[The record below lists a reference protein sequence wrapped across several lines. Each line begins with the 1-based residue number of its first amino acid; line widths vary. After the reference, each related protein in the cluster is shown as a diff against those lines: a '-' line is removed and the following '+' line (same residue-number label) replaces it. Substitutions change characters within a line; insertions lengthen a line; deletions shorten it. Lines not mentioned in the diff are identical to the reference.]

1 MRKEIHFK
9 DGEFHHHI
17 FIEDSIDK
25 CLSPFDKADAFS
37 VKCYV
42 STVTSRRNHKVPQFH
57 CEMVIQPRQ
66 AAPIVIHK
74 EAKNFYVTIRDACR
88 AAEKALRR
96 NSRIKLK
103 ERRRLS
109 EKVTEQAL
117 RNGSPQFAGQ
127 AS

>member
-9 DGEFHHHI
+9 DGEFHHNI

-25 CLSPFDKADAFS
+25 MSGHFDKSDDFS

-42 STVTSRRNHKVPQFH
+42 STVTSRRNHKTPQFH
-57 CEMVIQPRQ
+57 CEMVIHPHH

-74 EAKNFYVTIRDACR
+74 EAKNFYVTVRDACR

-96 NSRIKLK
+96 NSRIKSK
-103 ERRRLS
+103 ARRRLS
-109 EKVTEQAL
+109 EKVLDQTLRGGPRDFASQA
-117 RNGSPQFAGQ
+117 G
-127 AS
+127 